1 MGATAQFLA
10 VSAAR
15 KAVAD
20 LTKGADK
27 EADLSNLRLA
37 APIDVGVRSR
47 FFMKPENRIK
57 PGFWRKINREFQPE
71 NPDLPGFLDH
81 SEHGFVKNHRVA
93 NDHDR
98 DQIFGLDCT
107 IPIE

>member
-47 FFMKPENRIK
+47 LILYET
-57 PGFWRKINREFQPE
+57 E
-71 NPDLPGFLDH
+71 NPDKTRFSEEDQASAFL
-81 SEHGFVKNHRVA
+81 EEN
-93 NDHDR
+93 
-98 DQIFGLDCT
+98 
-107 IPIE
+107 